1 MALLDTHASEAQGPA
16 QILRTLFK
24 AFQPSARKTKAES
37 MVQKRPQHEANYM
50 ADIGMEVGF

>member
-1 MALLDTHASEAQGPA
+1 MALLDTHAPATQSPA
-16 QILRTLFK
+16 QIIRSLFK
-24 AFQPSARKTKAES
+24 VFQRSNRKTKAEA